1 MYMQELITKGLLIQ
15 MTIEIINEV
24 ELSEELI
31 AKFSPYIEQ
40 LTSSIVELAEQGV
53 IDTRLR
59 RILGDSSYASLT
71 FVDSV
76 TIQELNKDNRDIDKP
91 TDVLSFPFLDMKDG
105 KLVSD
110 ISPEDMEFTEDG
122 NRILNLGDIIIC
134 PEIAFANADEYGHS
148 QEREI
153 LFLIAH
159 SILHLLGY
167 DHIEEE
173 DEKKMVLL
181 QKKLMMEIGLA
192 FSDEALEVTN
202 HADELERNIAYP
214 AGSPCDHCGYISILG
229 RPNVGKSTL
238 INYITGMKLAIVS
251 HKPQTTRTNIRSIYN
266 TDDTQ
271 IIFVDTPGVHNP
283 GSKLAKIMVNNS
295 FSSAKNSDAVLL
307 IADGRFPKPGT
318 VEQQLIE
325 LCKENKKKVVLAI
338 NKSDDVS
345 KESLLPMIMAYSKLY
360 EFVDI
365 IPISAKTGDN
375 VDLLI
380 EKLTNLLPA
389 GPRLFDSEYMTN
401 QTEREIC
408 AELIREQILHYID
421 QEIPH
426 GTCVEIQE
434 FVEKYPN
441 DSADEYDR
449 EMCVI
454 KANIVCERNS
464 HKGIIIGKN
473 GQMLKRIGTQA
484 RKGMERLLGCKVF
497 LEVFVKV
504 REDWKNNDG
513 LLKSYGYQEEDDGQ

>member
-1 MYMQELITKGLLIQ
+1 MKIDF
-15 MTIEIINEV
+15 INEV
-24 ELSEELI
+24 ELDSSIIE
-31 AKFSPYIEQ
+31 KCSPYLDSLSEAFCA
-40 LTSSIVELAEQGV
+40 LAEDGV
-53 IDTRLR
+53 IDSRLR
-59 RILGDSSYASLT
+59 RILNDSSYVTLT
-71 FVDSV
+71 YVDSES
-76 TIQELNKDNRDIDKP
+76 IQTLNRENRDIDKP
-91 TDVLSFPFLDMKDG
+91 TDVLSFPMLDMANG
-105 KLVSD
+105 RLAND
-110 ISPEDMEFTEDG
+110 IAPEDMEFTEDG

-134 PEIAFANADEYGHS
+134 PEVALNNATTYGHS
-148 QEREI
+148 EERE
-153 LFLIAH
+153 LSFLVAH
-159 SILHLLGY
+159 SLLHLVGF
-167 DHIEEE
+167 DHIDEE

-181 QKKLMMEIGLA
+181 QKKLMSDIGLA
-192 FSDEALEVTN
+192 FSDEEAEVTN
-202 HADELERNIAYP
+202 HADELADNIAYP

-307 IADGRFPKPGT
+307 IADGRFPKPGA
-318 VEQQLIE
+318 VEQQLIS

-338 NKSDDVS
+338 NKSDDVT
-345 KESLLPMIMAYSKLY
+345 KESLLPMIMAYSSLY
-360 EFVDI
+360 DFVDI

-513 LLKSYGYQEEDDGQ
+513 LLKSYGYQEEDDE